1 MLLLRPLAPLF
12 SFYAARY
19 IEKNA
24 TNYRPVAR
32 KLTIREHEA
41 LGRFFEA
48 DLLHRARVANA
59 PLPLPPRVQ
68 RLATI
73 LRLHALVNPEL
84 TAAITF
90 NNVIVH
96 EEPISMRTLFHEL
109 VHVEQY
115 KQLRVARFARC
126 YVRGY
131 LRDGKYE
138 DIPLEKHAYE
148 LDARYA
154 TNPAIPFSVRQEV
167 RNWISA
173 GKY

>member
-1 MLLLRPLAPLF
+1 MTWLRPFAPLLAVA
-12 SFYAARY
+12 AARY
-19 IEKNA
+19 IEQNA
-24 TNYRPVAR
+24 ARYRPEAR

-41 LGRFFEA
+41 LGRFMTA
-48 DLLHRARVANA
+48 DLLHRARVAQA
-59 PLPLPPRVQ
+59 PLPQPPKIQ
-68 RLATI
+68 WIATV
-73 LRLHALVNPEL
+73 LRLDAVVNPGL
-84 TAAITF
+84 TVAITF

-115 KQLRVARFARC
+115 KQLGVTKFARR
-126 YVRGY
+126 YVGGF

-148 LDARYA
+148 LDERYA
-154 TNPAIPFSVRQEV
+154 ASPAISFSVRDEV
-167 RNWISA
+167 KRRIEE